1 MKSSKGSTINILCSL
16 SHLLHGNTDLIEYI
30 YRKKKMIEQN
40 ETMLYYLFIGL
51 QSGRIYSYTIYSFR
65 ETVTILYEALP
76 TTVIPPTSVIHTSG
90 EKRINEYKLYE
101 KLIPDRFFRT
111 FMLNKI
117 HYHWKTISI
126 SELKDDNHWCQKVIL
141 DALFIPNFIFIR
153 KNIGDESIFQ
163 DPSLKQKIKAL
174 DFIIQERGILYLKLI
189 KEEFKDGD
197 FSFCIVLREDG
208 AIESIYNEFLE

>member
-101 KLIPDRFFRT
+101 KLIPERFFRT

-117 HYHWKTISI
+117 HYHWKTIPI
-126 SELKDDNHWCQKVIL
+126 GELKDDNYWCQKVIL

-153 KNIGDESIFQ
+153 RNIDEEFIFEN
-163 DPSLKQKIKAL
+163 PSLKQKIKAL
-174 DFIIQERGILYLKLI
+174 DSVIKMRGILYLKLI
-189 KEEFKDGD
+189 KEEFKEGD
-197 FSFCIVLREDG
+197 FSFCIILKEDG
-208 AIESIYNEFLE
+208 TIDTIYNELLE

>member
-30 YRKKKMIEQN
+30 YRKKEMIEQN

-101 KLIPDRFFRT
+101 KLIPERFFRT

-117 HYHWKTISI
+117 HYHWKTIPI
-126 SELKDDNHWCQKVIL
+126 GELKDDNYWCQKVIL

-153 KNIGDESIFQ
+153 KNMDEELIFEN
-163 DPSLKQKIKAL
+163 PSLKQKIKAI
-174 DFIIQERGILYLKLI
+174 DSVIQGRGILYLKLI
-189 KEEFKDGD
+189 KEEFKEGD
-197 FSFCIVLREDG
+197 FSFCIVLKEDG
-208 AIESIYNEFLE
+208 TIDTIYNELLE

>member
-1 MKSSKGSTINILCSL
+1 MRNKSVSVINILCSL
-16 SHLLHGNTDLIEYI
+16 SKVLCGNRDLIEYI
-30 YRKKKMIEQN
+30 YRKKKMIEKN
-40 ETMLYYLFIGL
+40 ETMLYYLYIGL

-101 KLIPDRFFRT
+101 RLIPERFLRT

-117 HYHWKTISI
+117 HYHWKS
-126 SELKDDNHWCQKVIL
+126 SPLRELKDDKQWCQKVIL
-141 DALFIPNFIFIR
+141 NALCIPNFIIIRRNIESNFIF
-153 KNIGDESIFQ
+153 E
-163 DPSLKQKIKAL
+163 DPSLKQKIKTL
-174 DFIIQERGILYLKLI
+174 HSIIQDRGILYLKLI

-197 FSFCIVLREDG
+197 YSFCIILKENG
-208 AIESIYNEFLE
+208 IIESIYNELLE

>member
-1 MKSSKGSTINILCSL
+1 MKSSKGSTINILCIL

-126 SELKDDNHWCQKVIL
+126 NELKDDYHWCQKVIL
-141 DALFIPNFIFIR
+141 NALCIPNFIIIR
-153 KNIGDESIFQ
+153 RN
-163 DPSLKQKIKAL
+163 
-174 DFIIQERGILYLKLI
+174 
-189 KEEFKDGD
+189 
-197 FSFCIVLREDG
+197 
-208 AIESIYNEFLE
+208 IESNFMEDAVNSSTPDDLPF

>member
-1 MKSSKGSTINILCSL
+1 MRSKNNSIINILCSL
-16 SHLLHGNTDLIEYI
+16 SKVLYGNTDLIEYI
-30 YRKKKMIEQN
+30 YRKKKMIEKN

-101 KLIPDRFFRT
+101 KLIPERFFRT

-117 HYHWKTISI
+117 HYHWKTIPI
-126 SELKDDNHWCQKVIL
+126 GELKDDNYWCQKVIL
-141 DALFIPNFIFIR
+141 DAIFIPNFIFIR
-153 KNIGDESIFQ
+153 KNIEEEFIFEN
-163 DPSLKQKIKAL
+163 PSLKQKIKAI
-174 DFIIQERGILYLKLI
+174 DFVIQGRGILYLKLI
-189 KEEFKDGD
+189 KEEFKEGD
-197 FSFCIVLREDG
+197 FSFCIVLKEDG
-208 AIESIYNEFLE
+208 TIDTIYNELLE

>member
-65 ETVTILYEALP
+65 ETVTKLYEALP

-90 EKRINEYKLYE
+90 EKRINEYKL
-101 KLIPDRFFRT
+101 
-111 FMLNKI
+111 
-117 HYHWKTISI
+117 
-126 SELKDDNHWCQKVIL
+126 
-141 DALFIPNFIFIR
+141 
-153 KNIGDESIFQ
+153 
-163 DPSLKQKIKAL
+163 
-174 DFIIQERGILYLKLI
+174 
-189 KEEFKDGD
+189 
-197 FSFCIVLREDG
+197 
-208 AIESIYNEFLE
+208 

>member
-1 MKSSKGSTINILCSL
+1 MRSKNNSIINILCSL
-16 SHLLHGNTDLIEYI
+16 SKVLYGNTDLIEYI
-30 YRKKKMIEQN
+30 YRKKKMIEKN
-40 ETMLYYLFIGL
+40 ETMLYYLYIGL

-101 KLIPDRFFRT
+101 KLIPERFFRT

-117 HYHWKTISI
+117 HYHWKTIPI
-126 SELKDDNHWCQKVIL
+126 GELKDDNQWCQKVIL
-141 DALFIPNFIFIR
+141 DALFIPHFIFIR
-153 KNIGDESIFQ
+153 RDIESNFIFD
-163 DPSLKQKIKAL
+163 DPSLKQKIKAI
-174 DFIIQERGILYLKLI
+174 DFVIQGRGILYLKLI

-197 FSFCIVLREDG
+197 FSFCIILKENG
-208 AIESIYNEFLE
+208 TIESIYNELLE